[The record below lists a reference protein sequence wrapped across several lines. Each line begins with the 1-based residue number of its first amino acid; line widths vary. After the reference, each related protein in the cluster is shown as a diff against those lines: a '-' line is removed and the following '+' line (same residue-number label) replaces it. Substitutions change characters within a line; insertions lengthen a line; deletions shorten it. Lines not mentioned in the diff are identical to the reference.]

1 MQQPTGGRMNK
12 SLITNVI
19 AGIFVVSGF
28 LFNQAIVLS
37 IGLFALSGA
46 VTNLLAVHMLFEKVP
61 FLYGSGVIQLK
72 FAGFKVAIKNLILT
86 EFFSEQKISQLLG
99 NKNINVDLQPV
110 INEVDLNPAFDSLLD
125 VIEHSQFGSMLAM
138 FGGSTAVEPMR
149 EAFIDKMRGSLLN
162 MSETDEFKSL
172 VNEKLTQS
180 GLASDSLFNTVSG
193 LVDERLDELTP
204 KMVKDII
211 QTMIREHLGWLVVW
225 GGVFGGLFGLIA
237 AII

>member
-1 MQQPTGGRMNK
+1 MNK

-19 AGIFVVSGF
+19 AGILVVAGF
-28 LFNQAIVLS
+28 LFDQAIVLS

-61 FLYGSGVIQLK
+61 LLYGSGVIQLK
-72 FAGFKVAIKNLILT
+72 FTGFKVAIKNLILT

-125 VIEHSQFGSMLAM
+125 VIEHSQFGSMLTM
-138 FGGSTAVEPMR
+138 FGGSAAVEPMR

-180 GLASDSLFNTVSG
+180 GLASDSLFNKVSG

>member
-1 MQQPTGGRMNK
+1 MMNK

-19 AGIFVVSGF
+19 AGILVVAGF
-28 LFNQAIVLS
+28 LFDQAIVLS

-61 FLYGSGVIQLK
+61 LLYGSGVIQLK

>member
-1 MQQPTGGRMNK
+1 MNK

-19 AGIFVVSGF
+19 ATVLVITGF

-61 FLYGSGVIQLK
+61 LLYGSGVIQLK

-99 NKNINVDLQPV
+99 NKTMDIDLQPV
-110 INEVDLNPAFDSLLD
+110 INDVDLNPAFDTLLE
-125 VIEHSQFGSMLAM
+125 VIEQSQFGSMLAM
-138 FGGSTAVEPMR
+138 FGGSAAVEPMR
-149 EAFIDKMRGSLLN
+149 DSFIAKMRDSLIM
-162 MSETDEFKSL
+162 MSQTDEFKML
-172 VNEKLTQS
+172 VNNKLAKTS
-180 GLASDSLFNTVSG
+180 LASDSLFTTVSD
-193 LVDERLDELTP
+193 LVDDRLDELTP

-225 GGVFGGLFGLIA
+225 GGSLVVYLVLWQQLFSLCLDS
-237 AII
+237 

>member
-1 MQQPTGGRMNK
+1 MNK

-19 AGIFVVSGF
+19 AGIFVASGF

-72 FAGFKVAIKNLILT
+72 FAGFKLAIKNLILT

-99 NKNINVDLQPV
+99 NKTMDIDLQPV
-110 INEVDLNPAFDSLLD
+110 INEVDLNPAFDTLLD

-138 FGGSTAVEPMR
+138 FGGSAAVEPMR
-149 EAFIDKMRGSLLN
+149 ESFIEKMRSSLLN
-162 MSETDEFKSL
+162 ISETAEFKAL
-172 VNEKLTQS
+172 VNSKLTQS
-180 GLASDSLFNTVSG
+180 SLASDSLFTTVSG
-193 LVDERLDELTP
+193 LVDDRLDELTP

-225 GGVFGGLFGLIA
+225 GGVFGGLFGLVA

>member
-1 MQQPTGGRMNK
+1 MMNK

-19 AGIFVVSGF
+19 AGILVVTGF
-28 LFNQAIVLS
+28 LFDQAIVLS

-99 NKNINVDLQPV
+99 NKNSNVDLQPV

-138 FGGSTAVEPMR
+138 FGGSAAVEPMR

-180 GLASDSLFNTVSG
+180 GLASDSLFDTVSG
-193 LVDERLDELTP
+193 LVDGRLDELTP